1 MQQSTAD
8 LASSSAFPAPQE
20 PKTRRFRTFRVIM
33 ALILREIGSRDSRS
47 SLGFL
52 WSFIDPIGTVII
64 LSIAFSVIVRTPRLG
79 DNFPLFY
86 VTGVVPFHLYA
97 QISGKVAS
105 SIRFSKQLLGF
116 PSVTVIDALFA
127 RFILN
132 YVIDILVFVSLS
144 SLVIYYYEL
153 RVNVDVEAAALSL
166 VMAGALALGIGT
178 FNSVLFLAWPTYE
191 NIWSMFSRPLFLAS
205 GVIFLIDDLPDPIFH
220 ILWWNPVAHVVAE
233 MRHAFYPGYGTSF
246 VSPGYVFL
254 IAGISFL
261 IGLISLH
268 RFVYDVLDR

>member
-1 MQQSTAD
+1 M
-8 LASSSAFPAPQE
+8 
-20 PKTRRFRTFRVIM
+20 TRFLPYRFREQAGDELV
-33 ALILREIGSRDSRS
+33 
-47 SLGFL
+47 
-52 WSFIDPIGTVII
+52 FIDVVGGE
-64 LSIAFSVIVRTPRLG
+64 RR
-79 DNFPLFY
+79 
-86 VTGVVPFHLYA
+86 VPFR
-97 QISGKVAS
+97 I
-105 SIRFSKQLLGF
+105 
-116 PSVTVIDALFA
+116 
-127 RFILN
+127 
-132 YVIDILVFVSLS
+132 
-144 SLVIYYYEL
+144 
-153 RVNVDVEAAALSL
+153 VDVAPPEA
-166 VMAGALALGIGT
+166 VT
-178 FNSVLFLAWPTYE
+178 PLFLAWPTYE